1 MSQNKVLLQPLER
14 LDLVDIQ
21 AIQDIRI
28 NQEARMTG
36 ALITNGF
43 GLLKKWSSLSI
54 DNTNKTIAFGDFTY
68 LSRIKDG
75 DDSTQAVVGKHD
87 STLDSNGTCSFD
99 TYQGAVQ
106 FYYAGLGSLPPTPY
120 DEAFQNDIS
129 TYEIYYP
136 LIWCKRTLLDGAT
149 DNRRFW
155 SVIDAVE
162 TVQAIPTRTIES
174 TDFLVGGADLTVD
187 GDVWCPIAR
196 IVKWVVIGGWASLD
210 STCITPYFVADQL
223 LGNSLITMNQ
233 QPIWTSKDTGNTTG
247 GLQQA
252 IEYLKDKIEMLYVD
266 GESDL
271 QSYDR
276 TIVDKPIYSLHDLGQ
291 RFITFSTAKKRTLGT
306 VKHII
311 DTRNP
316 YTQSLN
322 VYASSQQDFLFDV
335 RVDYQMVE
343 DLNTVS
349 SPYNA
354 QNLNISDVAMRAGL
368 STYVVSVPQ
377 SYFGKIFTFTCQS
390 VVAMIDPLAPE
401 YVDVKG
407 FDLLLDSSSDGVN
420 SAFTI
425 KNISYIDIS
434 GQTHSV
440 FGFKIRRRDYKNS
453 SFFVDSYNIGMFALD
468 ITIG

>member
-1 MSQNKVLLQPLER
+1 
-14 LDLVDIQ
+14 
-21 AIQDIRI
+21 
-28 NQEARMTG
+28 
-36 ALITNGF
+36 
-43 GLLKKWSSLSI
+43 
-54 DNTNKTIAFGDFTY
+54 
-68 LSRIKDG
+68 
-75 DDSTQAVVGKHD
+75 
-87 STLDSNGTCSFD
+87 
-99 TYQGAVQ
+99 
-106 FYYAGLGSLPPTPY
+106 
-120 DEAFQNDIS
+120 
-129 TYEIYYP
+129 
-136 LIWCKRTLLDGAT
+136 
-149 DNRRFW
+149 
-155 SVIDAVE
+155 
-162 TVQAIPTRTIES
+162 
-174 TDFLVGGADLTVD
+174 
-187 GDVWCPIAR
+187 
-196 IVKWVVIGGWASLD
+196 
-210 STCITPYFVADQL
+210 
-223 LGNSLITMNQ
+223 MNQ
-233 QPIWTSKDTGNTTG
+233 KPVWTSKDTGNTTG

-266 GESDL
+266 GENDL

-316 YTQSLN
+316 YTQSIN

-377 SYFGKIFTFTCQS
+377 SYFGKIFTFTCNS

-434 GQTHSV
+434 GQQHSV

-453 SFFVDSYNIGMFALD
+453 SFFVDSYNISMLSLD